1 MELFTPLTSEQL
13 LTLKVGDKVYL
24 TGVIYTARDQAHKQ
38 IIETIER
45 GEEPPFPL
53 ENNIIFYVG
62 PTPAK
67 PGEAIGSAG
76 PTTSYRMDAYTPYLL
91 DRGLK
96 GMIGKGERSQEVIDS
111 IVRNKAVY
119 FAAIGGTGALLAAS
133 IEKSKLIAYPD
144 LGPEAVY
151 KLTVKNFP
159 CYVAIDCEGSD
170 IFELTI
176 EK

>member
-62 PTPAK
+62 PTP
-67 PGEAIGSAG
+67 
-76 PTTSYRMDAYTPYLL
+76 
-91 DRGLK
+91 DR
-96 GMIGKGERSQEVIDS
+96 
-111 IVRNKAVY
+111 
-119 FAAIGGTGALLAAS
+119 
-133 IEKSKLIAYPD
+133 KS
-144 LGPEAVY
+144 V
-151 KLTVKNFP
+151 V
-159 CYVAIDCEGSD
+159 
-170 IFELTI
+170 
-176 EK
+176 

>member
-170 IFELTI
+170 IFAL
-176 EK
+176 KD

>member
-76 PTTSYRMDAYTPYLL
+76 PTTSYRMDSYTPYLL

-170 IFELTI
+170 IFAL
-176 EK
+176 KD

>member
-76 PTTSYRMDAYTPYLL
+76 PTTSYRMDSYTPYLL

-133 IEKSKLIAYPD
+133 IEKSELIAYPD

-170 IFELTI
+170 IFAL
-176 EK
+176 KD